1 MSMLSHPPGRTT
13 RSHSWFGAST
23 WPQHRTASVSERL
36 VLRTDDDAASGR
48 TNCHTAIMV
57 QKIAV
62 TLDRKTVDELDRRQE
77 QRMAEDSLIELI
89 G

>member
-1 MSMLSHPPGRTT
+1 MG
-13 RSHSWFGAST
+13 
-23 WPQHRTASVSERL
+23 
-36 VLRTDDDAASGR
+36 
-48 TNCHTAIMV
+48 

-62 TLDRKTVDELDRRQE
+62 ILDRKTVDELDRRQE

>member
-1 MSMLSHPPGRTT
+1 
-13 RSHSWFGAST
+13 
-23 WPQHRTASVSERL
+23 VSERL

-48 TNCHTAIMV
+48 TNFHTAIMV

>member
-1 MSMLSHPPGRTT
+1 
-13 RSHSWFGAST
+13 
-23 WPQHRTASVSERL
+23 
-36 VLRTDDDAASGR
+36 
-48 TNCHTAIMV
+48 MV